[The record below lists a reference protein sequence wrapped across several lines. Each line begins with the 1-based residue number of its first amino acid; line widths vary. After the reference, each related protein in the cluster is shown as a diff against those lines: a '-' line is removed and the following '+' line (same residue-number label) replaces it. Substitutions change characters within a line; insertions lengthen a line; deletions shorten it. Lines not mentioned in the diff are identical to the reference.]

1 MNLQPNT
8 RWSVL
13 LISLSMVIIMIAAAG
28 VLRSQERL
36 IRDQI
41 ASELA
46 SIARLKI
53 NQIADWRRE
62 RIGEGAEVMERPL
75 FRALLL
81 NWLSDPQQVDE
92 TILFAE
98 LRGLQRYDDY
108 SDILIVDLSGKIL
121 ISVNQIE
128 GEVDGRN
135 ALQEA
140 IEGSRPVLTE
150 LHIGAYN
157 SEPHISTLVPIL
169 GSEGKPV
176 GALALVTDVRKYL
189 FPLIQSWPTE
199 SQTAETMLV
208 RRDGNDV
215 LVLNDLRHQA
225 DAALRLRIPLTDA
238 TLPSTMVVQGIQGTI
253 EATDYR
259 GVDVIAHLQTIPDS
273 DWYIVTK
280 VDQSEALAGWSQRV
294 AITTMLSLSAALLIS
309 LIALLLWQSQR
320 RKHVEQLYAAEKEQH
335 ARDLRYRTIVQS
347 IGDGVIATDAQGNVT
362 MLNPVAEML
371 TGWSDE
377 EARGKPLE
385 TVFTIINEESRQPVV
400 NPVTRVLQKG
410 RIVGLANHTLLI
422 DRNGVERPIADA
434 AAPIRERDGEIQGVV
449 LIFRDQSAE
458 RAAQRSLAESEA
470 RNRAMIAAIPD
481 LIFQLDREYRFVDC
495 WVDDPARLLK
505 PMEEFLGKR
514 TYDILPA
521 DVANGGARAVDRALA
536 TGTMQFFE
544 YALDTPEGRGWFEQR
559 IAPISADQV
568 IAITRDISD
577 RKRSE
582 LAIQVRLTLHE
593 YSIDHTLGELLTK
606 TLDEICE
613 LVSSPIG
620 FYHFVEADQRTLSL
634 QAWSTRT
641 EREFCNVEGPWM
653 HHHIDQAGVWADA
666 VRLRKPVVHN
676 DYPSLP
682 NRKEMPEGHA
692 RLERELVVPILRSA
706 QVVCILG
713 VGNKSIPY
721 TDEDVRL
728 VSYIADVAWEI
739 AERKRIEES
748 QKLLQEK
755 LIQSQKIEAVGQLA
769 GGIAHDFN
777 NMLAVILMRCEMA
790 LQQVEPHSPL
800 HRHLTEIHTTG
811 LRSAELTRQLLGFA
825 RKQVISPRV
834 LDLNETLESLL
845 SMLERL
851 IGEDI
856 ELKWRPGPAV
866 WPVKMDP
873 SQISQIMVNLCVNAR
888 DAINGVGSIT
898 IRTENSAFDAR
909 YAGET
914 IEATPGDYVLLT
926 ISDNGSGMSKEVL
939 AHLFEPFFTTKEVG
953 KGTGLGLATVYGIVQ
968 QNHGHIRVYSEVGL
982 GTTFKIYLP
991 RHFDSLEPTPETAP
1005 DEIPQGKG
1013 ERVLLVE
1020 DEPAVLAMTAESLQ
1034 KLGYTVLSAATSA
1047 DALAIASEYEDEID
1061 LLITDVVMPEL
1072 NGRRLAERIAVH
1084 RPHIKR
1090 IFMSGY
1096 PADIVSQRAVFSGD
1110 EHFLSK
1116 PFTLLQLAVAVRK
1129 ALDADD
1135 R

>member
-13 LISLSMVIIMIAAAG
+13 LISLSMVIIMIAAGG

-75 FRALLL
+75 LRALLL

-92 TILFAE
+92 TILLAE

-108 SDILIVDLSGKIL
+108 SDILIVDLFGKIL

-140 IEGSRPVLTE
+140 IDGGRPVLTE

-169 GSEGKPV
+169 GSEGKPI

-385 TVFTIINEESRQPVV
+385 TIFTIINEESRQPVV

-434 AAPIRERDGEIQGVV
+434 AALIREGDGEIQGVV

-495 WVDDPARLLK
+495 WVDDPVRLLK
-505 PMEEFLGKR
+505 PIEEFLGKR
-514 TYDILPA
+514 TFDILPV

-593 YSIDHTLGELLTK
+593 FSIDHTLGELLTK
-606 TLDEICE
+606 TLDEICG

-692 RLERELVVPILRSA
+692 HLERELVVPILRSS

-713 VGNKSIPY
+713 VGNKSTPY
-721 TDEDVRL
+721 TDEDVHL

-909 YAGET
+909 YAGEA

-926 ISDNGSGMSKEVL
+926 ISDSGSGMSKEVR

-991 RHFDSLEPTPETAP
+991 RHFDSLEPTPETSP

-1061 LLITDVVMPEL
+1061 LLITDVVMPEI
-1072 NGRRLAERIAVH
+1072 NGRRLAERITMH

-1110 EHFLSK
+1110 EHFLPK
-1116 PFTLLQLAVAVRK
+1116 PFTLLQLAAAVHK
-1129 ALDADD
+1129 ALDADE